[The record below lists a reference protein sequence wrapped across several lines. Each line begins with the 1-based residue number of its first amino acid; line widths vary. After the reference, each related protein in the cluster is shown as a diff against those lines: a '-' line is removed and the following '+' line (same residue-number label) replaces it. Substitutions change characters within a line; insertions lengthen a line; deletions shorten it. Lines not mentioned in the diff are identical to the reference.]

1 MDKVNRLR
9 WIPMIV
15 KAYSDARLRQELMK
29 RGVDL
34 GSTFSGADSRQSAA
48 DTRSVPASPLSRKP
62 IPVKH
67 LANQRGK
74 LAVPK
79 LGKRNAN
86 PGQRATPNIA
96 SVLKELREARKQMTQ
111 LENLQTKLTEM
122 QAQMDIRMN
131 QLLQRL
137 NHSTADEKKEANTQ
151 VQNNQLL

>member
-1 MDKVNRLR
+1 M
-9 WIPMIV
+9 
-15 KAYSDARLRQELMK
+15 
-29 RGVDL
+29 
-34 GSTFSGADSRQSAA
+34 
-48 DTRSVPASPLSRKP
+48 
-62 IPVKH
+62 KH